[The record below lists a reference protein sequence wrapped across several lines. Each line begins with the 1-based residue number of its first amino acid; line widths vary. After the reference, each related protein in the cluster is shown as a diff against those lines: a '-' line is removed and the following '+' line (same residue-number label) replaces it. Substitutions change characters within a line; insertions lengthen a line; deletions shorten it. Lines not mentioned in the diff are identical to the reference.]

1 MPTGK
6 MLRWNSDKGFGFIQ
20 PDDGSEDLFCHV
32 SGLLDGDDSVL
43 EGDMVR
49 FRISFDERKGK
60 DRAVE
65 VEAIGGG
72 GGGRGGGA
80 RSRSRGRGGGGG
92 GRGGDRYERDDRRD
106 DRRGGDRGDRGRDDR
121 DRGGSYDRGDRD
133 DRRGG
138 GDYGRGDRDRG
149 YDRDDRRGGGGGS
162 KSGGKGKGG
171 QEVRPGDWEC
181 RECGINNFASRDEC
195 FKCQAAKPGGG
206 GGGRDRDYDRRR

>member
-80 RSRSRGRGGGGG
+80 ALVPAAEVAAGAAEVAIVMKEMTAGMTGVVVIVVIAVGTTETEAAAMTEATEMTVVEEAIMAGEIETVVTTGTTAVEEAAVR
-92 GRGGDRYERDDRRD
+92 
-106 DRRGGDRGDRGRDDR
+106 
-121 DRGGSYDRGDRD
+121 
-133 DRRGG
+133 
-138 GDYGRGDRDRG
+138 
-149 YDRDDRRGGGGGS
+149 
-162 KSGGKGKGG
+162 KVVAKVKGAKKFVQAIG
-171 QEVRPGDWEC
+171 
-181 RECGINNFASRDEC
+181 NAASV
-195 FKCQAAKPGGG
+195 A
-206 GGGRDRDYDRRR
+206 